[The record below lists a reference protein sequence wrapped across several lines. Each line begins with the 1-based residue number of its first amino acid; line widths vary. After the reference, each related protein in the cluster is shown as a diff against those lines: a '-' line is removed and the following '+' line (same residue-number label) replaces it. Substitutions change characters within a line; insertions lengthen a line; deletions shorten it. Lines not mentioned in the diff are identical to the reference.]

1 MGYYIMTGVVS
12 LYQRVNVSLT
22 YQLPSNPSA
31 DNWTIRTEATQQV
44 HDHQFMVEHYYI
56 RLHPIFQ
63 VMPSTPAAIQCFERT
78 SQAKRPAGSNKTKQT
93 KILVV
98 RKCLS
103 FFLLCVVV
111 VTYKQLKYTMCVSYC
126 VLLSDPSFS

>member
-22 YQLPSNPSA
+22 YQLPSYPSA

-63 VMPSTPAAIQCFERT
+63 VMPSTPAYVLDSNETWYTVEVTT
-78 SQAKRPAGSNKTKQT
+78 SVHSGFVANGNVTVHAYTQT
-93 KILVV
+93 FPMGMYSYKVSKYNIDI
-98 RKCLS
+98 RISCIRI
-103 FFLLCVVV
+103 FLI
-111 VTYKQLKYTMCVSYC
+111 
-126 VLLSDPSFS
+126 

>member
-63 VMPSTPAAIQCFERT
+63 VMPSTPAYVLDSNETWYTVEVTT
-78 SQAKRPAGSNKTKQT
+78 SVHSGFVANGNVTVHVYARPVNTT
-93 KILVV
+93 VNDYRLVKEEYFPWV
-98 RKCLS
+98 CK
-103 FFLLCVVV
+103 
-111 VTYKQLKYTMCVSYC
+111 
-126 VLLSDPSFS
+126 